1 MVTGVTNDRH
11 HVTECTELSHGAI
24 MGSDNDGDHLT
35 AVRGSPAVW
44 ARQTELDCI
53 EMVMLGGHSPAAR
66 IPPAVAGA
74 GARRAVLEAPW
85 VHEAVSRRSREVT
98 VQKGRHDDE
107 VSAAQLTVSD
117 NVTGTHGNRWPTPL
131 PAHPADAA
139 ATAGLE
145 ALVERC
151 QWRPQRLDPP
161 STRDG
166 GEATVTLSEA
176 RPYDAETRPYAGVA
190 GAAIEKRSAA
200 ASNAGAAALAEFSA
214 NMAAAGTTAPSR
226 MRETCGAPQ
235 AGSDTISA
243 HRRLN
248 LEALQLEGEHDLNA
262 GLPLTCSQQPTNDSP
277 VATTAGGRDA
287 TSDAIGR
294 AAQVMGEAGLQRWY
308 ENPGVCTSMEQLP
321 EDGVWIPRGTRHIR
335 TTATSNLHLTDRF
348 IPASPRSLPAMLLSS
363 RAGAARGDFSVPR
376 GSTKSN
382 NSSSSNSSCSSNSTS
397 KQDGG
402 RFGSLLGGA
411 PTAVHAAVS
420 NQSTHLNFP
429 PGLRDPK
436 NVGATVG
443 AGSSVNADD
452 GGGGAWGD
460 GQLRAVHEARTGV
473 DATTVAIASNLAH
486 DRFVFASPPS
496 RAQHPVP
503 QCSLPV
509 PYTIFTTMPHEDSSQ
524 PLTAARTAT
533 AHPTTPADGPIFIP
547 PPPRSPRPSSAPPT
561 ASLAH
566 CPPSPSGAAGVGSPT
581 ARSRLRFTSH
591 SLPRA
596 NSGGGGSTSVLH
608 STHSS
613 SGSDLASSH
622 VHSLSPPLRASVHAS
637 LSSLPRASLD
647 HHAVPALSPRLHAR
661 SLAAPRHLR
670 IPLLSAL
677 PHRLAVPWHPPAS
690 APAPPPAAA
699 PPAVVADAALAKEVQ
714 EELQEAT
721 GQQAPP
727 INTAVPLSPL
737 SFLPA
742 IPYAHASPRTAS
754 HQHLDRV
761 GWSRRGRQQQQQAW
775 RPLPPENFIPWET
788 IYGPYTHT
796 STGLAAAV
804 AAAIAAPCTTATT
817 SAAAAAAPTGAGG
830 AAVGGAAAVG
840 FSGGAA
846 AWVNASGEGHGLAG
860 TVAATRVAAAYP
872 FRYPSSTRPAA
883 NTPEPL
889 HSHARHMGT
898 QSQLVRAKSAS
909 DFSSPLLGS
918 ESPEAVAAVGGLPV
932 TFSPG
937 SWDGAAGRLHTH
949 IHATTARMGGTLL
962 FTGNASLLAKRR
974 RMSPQ
979 QGAPAP
985 PASSLQ
991 PARMFPRPQEHP
1003 NPLPLPPAIATN
1015 YLVESH
1021 PRQQQN
1027 SSALDSSIHAGSLPR
1042 QSPAQL
1048 SPHAT
1053 AFPGRV
1059 FHRSCSTPV
1068 FSTAGNPSAAPPSPS
1083 LHPSPLCGTTAAAAS
1098 LSGSVSGSDEKCV
1111 DLCATAAPFQGLLGA
1126 GSGGE
1131 MQQRG
1136 DVFVR
1141 SVESRGAHT
1150 EHRAR
1155 ATVGGL
1161 SMEMRRGGRAG
1172 GGGAVEDV
1180 VAQLEDDETRTQ
1192 LSIHN
1197 ESSSNGGSTMV
1208 AVGVPHVQAAMSMTI
1223 NPEAAGVRISAGAQ
1237 TDNTYGIFDPTD
1249 NTAN

>member
-107 VSAAQLTVSD
+107 VSAAQFTVSD

-176 RPYDAETRPYAGVA
+176 RPYDAEARPYAGVA

-214 NMAAAGTTAPSR
+214 NTTAAGTTAPSR

-262 GLPLTCSQQPTNDSP
+262 GLPLTPSQQPTNDSP

-308 ENPGVCTSMEQLP
+308 ENPGVCTSMKQLP

-363 RAGAARGDFSVPR
+363 RA
-376 GSTKSN
+376 
-382 NSSSSNSSCSSNSTS
+382 
-397 KQDGG
+397 
-402 RFGSLLGGA
+402 
-411 PTAVHAAVS
+411 
-420 NQSTHLNFP
+420 
-429 PGLRDPK
+429 
-436 NVGATVG
+436 G

-509 PYTIFTTMPHEDSSQ
+509 PCTIFTTMPHEDSSQ

-661 SLAAPRHLR
+661 PLAAPRHLR

-737 SFLPA
+737 SSLPA
-742 IPYAHASPRTAS
+742 LPYAHASPRTAS

-775 RPLPPENFIPWET
+775 RPLPPENFIPWEA

-817 SAAAAAAPTGAGG
+817 SAAAAAAAAPTGAGG

-840 FSGGAA
+840 FAGGAA
-846 AWVNASGEGHGLAG
+846 AWVNTSGEGHGLAG

-883 NTPEPL
+883 NTPEQL
-889 HSHARHMGT
+889 HSHARHMGA

-949 IHATTARMGGTLL
+949 IHATTARMGGPVL

-991 PARMFPRPQEHP
+991 PARMFPRPQEHL
-1003 NPLPLPPAIATN
+1003 NALPLPPAIATN

-1068 FSTAGNPSAAPPSPS
+1068 FSTAGNPFAAPPSPS

-1141 SVESRGAHT
+1141 SVESRGAHA

-1192 LSIHN
+1192 LSIHEQLVRIQN

-1237 TDNTYGIFDPTD
+1237 TDNTYGIFYPTG

>member
-677 PHRLAVPWHPPAS
+677 PHRLA
-690 APAPPPAAA
+690 
-699 PPAVVADAALAKEVQ
+699 
-714 EELQEAT
+714 
-721 GQQAPP
+721 
-727 INTAVPLSPL
+727 
-737 SFLPA
+737 
-742 IPYAHASPRTAS
+742 
-754 HQHLDRV
+754 HLDRV

-991 PARMFPRPQEHP
+991 PARISKTLARLTRAFTLVLCHGNHLLSCLPTPLHSRGEFFIAPAAHLFS
-1003 NPLPLPPAIATN
+1003 PLPAIP
-1015 YLVESH
+1015 LLHHH
-1021 PRQQQN
+1021 P
-1027 SSALDSSIHAGSLPR
+1027 
-1042 QSPAQL
+1042 
-1048 SPHAT
+1048 
-1053 AFPGRV
+1053 
-1059 FHRSCSTPV
+1059 HR
-1068 FSTAGNPSAAPPSPS
+1068 F
-1083 LHPSPLCGTTAAAAS
+1083 HPSPLCGTTAAAAS

>member
-1 MVTGVTNDRH
+1 
-11 HVTECTELSHGAI
+11 
-24 MGSDNDGDHLT
+24 
-35 AVRGSPAVW
+35 
-44 ARQTELDCI
+44 
-53 EMVMLGGHSPAAR
+53 MLGGHSPAAR

-107 VSAAQLTVSD
+107 VSAAQFTVSD

-176 RPYDAETRPYAGVA
+176 RPYDAEARPYAGVA

-214 NMAAAGTTAPSR
+214 NTTAAGTTAPSR

-262 GLPLTCSQQPTNDSP
+262 GLPLTPSQQPTNDSP

-308 ENPGVCTSMEQLP
+308 ENPGVCTSMKQLP

-363 RAGAARGDFSVPR
+363 RAASYCRTHSY
-376 GSTKSN
+376 
-382 NSSSSNSSCSSNSTS
+382 STS
-397 KQDGG
+397 
-402 RFGSLLGGA
+402 
-411 PTAVHAAVS
+411 
-420 NQSTHLNFP
+420 
-429 PGLRDPK
+429 
-436 NVGATVG
+436 
-443 AGSSVNADD
+443 
-452 GGGGAWGD
+452 
-460 GQLRAVHEARTGV
+460 
-473 DATTVAIASNLAH
+473 H
-486 DRFVFASPPS
+486 DTR
-496 RAQHPVP
+496 RR
-503 QCSLPV
+503 
-509 PYTIFTTMPHEDSSQ
+509 PYLHT
-524 PLTAARTAT
+524 
-533 AHPTTPADGPIFIP
+533 
-547 PPPRSPRPSSAPPT
+547 SSAPLSAPLLCPPT

-622 VHSLSPPLRASVHAS
+622 VHSLSPPLRASVHA
-637 LSSLPRASLD
+637 
-647 HHAVPALSPRLHAR
+647 
-661 SLAAPRHLR
+661 
-670 IPLLSAL
+670 
-677 PHRLAVPWHPPAS
+677 LAVPWHPPAS

-737 SFLPA
+737 SSLPA
-742 IPYAHASPRTAS
+742 LPYAHASPRTAS

-775 RPLPPENFIPWET
+775 RPLPPENFIPWEA

-817 SAAAAAAPTGAGG
+817 SAAAAAAAAPTGAGG

-840 FSGGAA
+840 FAGGAA
-846 AWVNASGEGHGLAG
+846 AWVNTSGEGHGLAG

-883 NTPEPL
+883 NTPEQL
-889 HSHARHMGT
+889 HSHARHMGA

-949 IHATTARMGGTLL
+949 IHATTARMGGPVL

-991 PARMFPRPQEHP
+991 PARMFPRPQEHL
-1003 NPLPLPPAIATN
+1003 NALPLPPAIATN

-1048 SPHAT
+1048 SPHALLP
-1053 AFPGRV
+1053 A
-1059 FHRSCSTPV
+1059 CSGSALAPAAHL
-1068 FSTAGNPSAAPPSPS
+1068 FSTAGIPLLHHHPHRFIPRLSVAPLQQQQALVAVFLALTRNSTGRG
-1083 LHPSPLCGTTAAAAS
+1083 PLW
-1098 LSGSVSGSDEKCV
+1098 
-1111 DLCATAAPFQGLLGA
+1111 
-1126 GSGGE
+1126 GG
-1131 MQQRG
+1131 
-1136 DVFVR
+1136 
-1141 SVESRGAHT
+1141 
-1150 EHRAR
+1150 
-1155 ATVGGL
+1155 

-1180 VAQLEDDETRTQ
+1180 VAQLEDDETRT
-1192 LSIHN
+1192 SCPF
-1197 ESSSNGGSTMV
+1197 M
-1208 AVGVPHVQAAMSMTI
+1208 
-1223 NPEAAGVRISAGAQ
+1223 
-1237 TDNTYGIFDPTD
+1237 
-1249 NTAN
+1249 

>member
-1 MVTGVTNDRH
+1 
-11 HVTECTELSHGAI
+11 
-24 MGSDNDGDHLT
+24 
-35 AVRGSPAVW
+35 
-44 ARQTELDCI
+44 
-53 EMVMLGGHSPAAR
+53 MVMLGGHSPAAR

-363 RAGAARGDFSVPR
+363 RAGAA
-376 GSTKSN
+376 
-382 NSSSSNSSCSSNSTS
+382 
-397 KQDGG
+397 
-402 RFGSLLGGA
+402 L
-411 PTAVHAAVS
+411 
-420 NQSTHLNFP
+420 
-429 PGLRDPK
+429 
-436 NVGATVG
+436 
-443 AGSSVNADD
+443 
-452 GGGGAWGD
+452 
-460 GQLRAVHEARTGV
+460 
-473 DATTVAIASNLAH
+473 
-486 DRFVFASPPS
+486 
-496 RAQHPVP
+496 
-503 QCSLPV
+503 